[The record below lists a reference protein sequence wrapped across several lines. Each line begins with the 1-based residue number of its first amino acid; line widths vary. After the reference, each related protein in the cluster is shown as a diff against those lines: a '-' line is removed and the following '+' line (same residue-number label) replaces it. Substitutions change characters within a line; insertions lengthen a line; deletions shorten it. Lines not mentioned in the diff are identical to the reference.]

1 MKYFNLSLAL
11 LFGLFASSCTD
22 NDGQKYLSDTSFK
35 LENVQVEDQVSLVEL
50 VNVNPEG
57 TINLLFSEAINEMT
71 TSKGISLLDAKDKK
85 VSLDIAY
92 SEDTKTIIL
101 LPRKALAV
109 HSSYRLVVQPTIQ
122 SKSGNNLFSGKVVK
136 IATGEMISDKFPRIT
151 DDELLNLVQENTFK
165 YFWDYAHPTSGMS
178 RERISTPDIVTTG
191 GTGFGVMAMIS
202 AVERGFITRQEA
214 AVKVNQIASFLNN
227 KADKFHG
234 AFSHWIDGNTGN
246 TLPFSEF
253 DNGADLVETA
263 LLFQGLLSARAYFDS
278 NVAEEVQLR
287 ADITNMWEAIDW
299 NFFTR
304 GENIL
309 YWHWSPTDEWKMN
322 LPIRGWNES
331 LIVYVLAASSPTH
344 PISADVY
351 HQGWASG
358 PAFINGSENYGIK
371 LPLGPK
377 LGGPLFFSHYSFL
390 GLDPNKLADQYA
402 NYFEQNKAQTLVNRA
417 YVIQNPNGYKGYSQ
431 NSWGL
436 TAGDGNKGY
445 SAFSPTNDEGVI
457 TLTAALSSIIY
468 TPEESLDALRYFY
481 YKMGD
486 KLWSNLGFID
496 GFNLTANWYAT
507 DYIAINQG
515 PIIISIENYRS
526 KLIWNNFMQIDEVQ
540 KGLQRL
546 GFTGF

>member
-1 MKYFNLSLAL
+1 M
-11 LFGLFASSCTD
+11 
-22 NDGQKYLSDTSFK
+22 
-35 LENVQVEDQVSLVEL
+35 
-50 VNVNPEG
+50 
-57 TINLLFSEAINEMT
+57 
-71 TSKGISLLDAKDKK
+71 
-85 VSLDIAY
+85 
-92 SEDTKTIIL
+92 
-101 LPRKALAV
+101 
-109 HSSYRLVVQPTIQ
+109 QPTIQ

-390 GLDPNKLADQYA
+390 GLDPNKFADQYA

-417 YVIQNPNGYKGYSQ
+417 YIIQNPNGYKGYSQ